1 MVAHVVAHAVAH
13 VVAHVAAHVYSINIG
28 AHITRSRMQ
37 PSDQTRLRPAN
48 DHVGGSAPG
57 DANGGALTSS
67 HHPHAEV
74 RTLRYRASLGVFAMH
89 EQKRNLTTTSPF
101 PAVLFA
107 ALLVGVTAIG
117 LSACGGGTSQSCRSP
132 SDCPAGYE
140 CIRDSVTSAGSCEAC
155 PDEVPYDG
163 LDNDCDPAS
172 RDRDLDGDGDNW
184 VGASVGPGG
193 DCNDNDATINSQT
206 VEVCGDGIDNDCDD
220 RIDEAPCG
228 DETSPTVAFVHPVD
242 NDAVRGT
249 VSVELNVQDDGE
261 IALVE
266 IYAGPTLVGTKTAE
280 PWTIPIDTTTL
291 SDGPVVLRARATD
304 KADRIGQAT
313 ISIRID
319 NTEAPTLSLPTF
331 TPDASFGGNL
341 VLDVDANDSS
351 GIATL
356 TVEIDGQVVAER
368 TGVTGSTELT
378 IDTRGLA
385 DGDHTLTIRATD
397 GAGNVTTSSHP
408 LHVDNT
414 GPEIATTP
422 GDGASVFD
430 LVEFVV
436 DAQDPSGVASTSG
449 GGTTSPGSHHA
460 FTIDTSQHFPGALAV
475 TVSATDNAIV
485 DGVAGSGNVTERTV
499 SLQVQ
504 EVGPFVSFVAP
515 ATGKSYGGH
524 VTIEATVF
532 DVHGVGDVAFILG
545 GVLRQ
550 TFTAPPY
557 TLQVDTTA
565 FSDGPVVLEVTT
577 SDRQGHARTVAT
589 DLVVD
594 NTAPVLS
601 FDPSAG
607 STIAG
612 IQTITISATD
622 ASGIASIEHGT
633 DESIGSPL
641 TFDLDAN
648 ALPSGPYTIS
658 ATAHDL
664 AIVDDGASP
673 GNTATAHHNV
683 VIESDGPEVAFT
695 APADIT
701 QSYGGDL
708 FVTMTATDPNAVD
721 RVSIAVD
728 GLVLRTMTAPP
739 FEAHIDTTAFTD
751 GPHVVE
757 AIALDGL
764 GNRSNTPY
772 TVSFDNTGP
781 TITFT
786 SPSSGA
792 TISGQS
798 ETVTLT
804 ATDPAGV
811 RRIASQGHS
820 STTSQLTYTLDTLAL
835 PNGALALT
843 ATARDQAII
852 DGQSGV
858 GNESTGTLDVTVFNA
873 INEPPTVTWVN
884 PLAGDGVFRTI
895 DMEVTATAPAGIDGV
910 DFLVNGITV
919 STDTRAPYTFTY
931 DYFDLAGTV
940 SLEAIATTPAGIT
953 GSSAITITAVTPP
966 PIRSSNLYTVAG
978 YGEGYDVGD
987 VTGDGVPDLVL
998 SGSKVAVRAGLP
1010 RGGYAAASTF
1020 GSSSV
1025 DVTLAD
1031 LDQDQDLDIFAI
1043 SSSELAWYIN
1053 DGQGNFN
1060 PPQILS
1066 LSNVGAKVLRAI
1078 DLNDDGWV
1086 DVVIS
1091 RAQAGGDFVVV
1102 HQDPTTHEFTIVA
1115 TPGVNGSTL
1124 DLEVADVDGDDH
1136 PDVLVTRSGSTVFS
1150 VFRNADGLGTFGGA
1164 GQPTDIGSLSY
1175 GLAVGDMNGDHY
1187 ADIVTT
1193 GFARDEIRVLLG
1205 DPTAPG
1211 QYTSYVPYAADT
1223 DPRDVTLG
1231 DLDHDGDLDAI
1242 VLLDGVNGIRVFTN
1256 DGAGALSPTTPYS
1269 RYTVAK
1275 NPDRAKV
1282 VDLNEDGLPE
1292 VLMASD
1298 SSNGVAVID
1307 NLGEGRLNAS
1317 PTFDLDV
1324 EPNTLAAANLTGSG
1338 LVDIAF
1344 GVNKAGAIP
1353 ANVRIAESNGQRLSV
1368 VSTTYL
1374 SPNISNITGLATGQL
1389 DGQHGLD
1396 VAVATGQSMT
1406 ITNTACTTDT
1416 TCASGYRCASNRC
1429 TTITAELLMS
1439 NGDDTYAATHLSI
1452 PTPKD
1457 VDVGDVLGTD
1467 GRDEA
1472 VFTVDNP
1479 GSTANDGAVVY
1490 SALGE
1495 RLFEYALNQGAEGVV
1510 IANLDGD
1517 AQNQLDFAI
1526 ANSTSDNITLCR
1538 SLGTTFATPQTFD
1551 TRADVKQLTIGLV
1564 AGDRRTDLIGL
1575 GTAGIILMEGDPS
1588 FTFRNPTT
1596 WSAGTG
1602 PTRIVTA
1609 DLNADGIDDVVSL
1622 NASNQALAVMLGR
1635 PQGGFFAPEFY
1646 PLPVSATDLV
1656 AADVSGNGDLDVV
1669 VANRSVPGLTVLF
1682 ADPDDF
1688 RVGPVMSLIRPDP
1701 AGYYGGSTTLEVS
1714 ATDDDGVDRVS
1725 FYVDG
1730 QRVGVATSSP
1740 YAVTIA
1746 TSGYADGAHLLQVVG
1761 RDGFGNER
1769 EIRSSLVVDNTGP
1782 ELLVLPGA
1790 GTTLVGPETITVS
1803 ASDPAGLAEL
1813 VSLGH
1818 TSVVSPLVYELDT
1831 NLLPTGSFTI
1841 DATATDAA
1849 IVNDTVGHG
1858 NTTTR
1863 NIPVLVENPGPT
1875 LSFVNPTP
1883 TQAYGGGLTAL
1894 VDASDPNGVAQVRF
1908 LVDNVALTSALIAPY
1923 EAVID
1928 ASSLSDGPHTLT
1940 AIGEDALGN
1949 EATESIEFLVD
1960 NTGPILSFSAPGA
1973 LDTLGGTV
1981 QVTISASDAA
1991 GVRSIESEGRTTSS
2005 SPLSYAL
2012 NTVLFENGPYTL
2024 TASAHDAT
2032 VVDDVANSGNEAS
2045 VALPVT
2051 IFNGVNEPPTVAWQ
2065 TPLEGDGVYRTIDM
2079 RVAATAPG
2087 GIARVDFAVGGV
2099 LVGSDASSPYQLS
2112 YAYFDLPD
2120 EVELT
2125 ATAYTPNDISTV
2137 SSIRV
2142 KVVPEPELDVP
2153 ELFSVSGF
2161 GAGYDVGDVTGD
2173 GIPDLIL
2180 SGTKTSIR
2188 PGLGQGRFGVD
2199 TFLTGAAT
2207 SVDVKVADLD
2217 HDGALDILTLSSTQL
2232 SVFINQGAG
2241 SGFAPPENVAL
2252 GSVSGKILRVGDLNG
2267 DGFLDVVIGQGSTAD
2282 FSVLH
2287 QDPTT
2292 TTFSIIGTTPR
2303 GAGSV
2308 LDLELADVDL
2318 DGHLDVVLTRSN
2330 TSSFYTYL
2338 NADGAG
2344 TFGGSGQPSTG
2355 GASNGSQTI
2364 AVASIDGDGYPD
2376 VVVSSQSSDAI
2387 LVYLGNEAQPGQYAA
2402 PVSYAMA
2409 LNPSDLATGDL
2420 DGDGDQ
2426 DIVVTL
2432 DGTHGIRVLLNDGDG
2447 LLAAPTPHSRFT
2459 IARAPDRPTLI
2470 DLTGD
2475 GLPDLLVATDIDNGV
2490 AFAKNLGEGAFRA
2503 PPTDDLPHNPVAI
2516 AVGDMAGDG
2525 AVDVAYGVN
2534 AGGGNPARVVIAEN
2548 DDRRLSVRS
2557 ITPLSAGITNVTSL
2571 AVGRLDGNAGLDIA
2585 VGSDRALTAGTVAC
2599 ANDDACAAGLQC
2611 VDSLCRPITAELLL
2625 GDGSD
2630 TYTLE
2635 HISVA
2640 RPRDVAIGNVW
2651 AANDFAEAIF
2661 TIDDGTNGGGAS
2673 VFSSA
2678 GTELFTYATLL
2689 PASGIVIGNLDGD
2702 ANGFTD
2708 FAVANSA
2715 TNTNNISIFR
2725 SDGSTFLAP
2734 LTFDAQRS
2742 AKDLAMG
2749 ITAGDSRP
2757 DLLAVG
2763 TNGVTLMTGDPV
2775 FTFSTPT
2782 LWTTGGTPTKIATQ
2796 DLNAD
2801 GLSDVIVLHASDD
2814 KLAILI
2820 ARPQGGFFPA
2830 SLYTL
2835 PDTPTDLAVGDLSGN
2850 GEADIVISNTAAPG
2864 LTVIHSVPA
2873 DARVGPV
2880 LVLVAPDTSAR
2891 YGGLATLE
2899 VSANDGDGVDRVEF
2913 IIDGQEA
2920 GVATSEPY
2928 ATTIDTTLYIDGTHI
2943 LEIVGVDGFGNKR
2956 TLSTSL
2962 AIDNTGPEISF
2973 APPENTLLSGVETLA
2988 VSAVDPSGLLEIS
3001 SESHT
3006 AAVSPLVY
3014 EIDTNTL
3021 TPGPRIFTATAR
3033 DGAIIDDLPGFGN
3046 LAVVDTTYNIEN
3058 PGPVITFLRPS
3069 PSPAAYY
3076 GGTMTAEVSAVDANG
3091 VSLVTFAVDG
3101 DVAASVATTPYST
3114 VLDTTRLADGPHTL
3128 SATGVD
3134 ALGHASVA
3142 SMIFEVD
3149 NSGPIVSF
3157 TQPLLGATIAGVEPV
3172 TVEAIDAAQIRRV
3185 TSGAFSSDHSPLLY
3199 GLDTLPLPNGHYTI
3213 EASAIDGAIVNDDPN
3228 QGNARTVSIA
3238 VDVYNAIN
3246 EPPTVAWQSP
3256 SDGDGVYRTIPMQVS
3271 ATAPGQIA
3279 RVEFYVNGTLVGTD
3293 SSAPYALDYEYFN
3306 LSGDIALEAT
3316 AYNANN
3322 ISTTAAITVSV
3333 VEEPPFQTSRLLAQ
3347 SGFTGGY
3354 AVGDLDQD
3362 GLMDLVYAGSKT
3374 TVRYGVPGGGF
3385 ESGVEI
3391 GPSSVDTTVVDLDGD
3406 GDLDVVAIS
3415 TSALYW
3421 MMNIGERS
3429 VLPADSLSIGSVSAK
3444 IVRAGDVN
3452 GDGAPDLVISRSTAG
3467 GDFLVLHQ
3475 SPGTDSFNLIGTRG
3489 LLGSVS
3495 DLKLAD
3501 VDLDGHLDVVV
3512 VRQGST
3518 NTNLTVFRNA
3528 NGAGTFGGAGL
3539 DSSIGS
3545 QSLGLDVADLTGDGY
3560 PDVVVTAL
3568 DSNLVRVFPGV
3579 RASPAQYTTSTP
3591 YPVLSSPRDVL
3602 ATDIDEDGD
3611 RDLLVTLDDIN
3622 GIRMLVNDGSGV
3634 FVSAEPYARYTIGR
3648 AVDRL
3653 ALVDVTGDG
3662 EPDLVAASTVEGGLL
3677 VAERLEDGTFKAAPT
3692 IDLADRPSAIVLE
3705 DMTNDGVPDVVYATN
3720 KVGST
3725 PAKVSIASNDGTL
3738 FTVSSATFVS
3748 SSITSITGISVGNL
3762 DGVHG
3767 PDIAVASDKA
3777 LTVSTTACN
3786 FDSECTSGNQCVG
3799 GFCASITAELLLSD
3813 GAEGFDARHLS
3824 IQKPKQVAVGDVL
3837 NNDGIDES
3845 VFSVDNASGDDGTV
3859 VYDATGTRLFER
3871 TINVG
3876 AEGLVIANLDRDAA
3890 GRLDFAVANA
3900 TTDNVTLFRSLGA
3913 SFAPPETYNALS
3925 DVRLLAAG
3933 KVAGDNRTDLFGLG
3947 QSGLV
3952 LLPGDA
3958 TFTFGT
3964 PTLWA
3969 AGSSPSGLVAADV
3982 NRDGLSD
3989 VLSLNAS
3996 SDRLVVMIAR
4006 PQGGFFPPHAFVL
4019 PADPSALDV
4028 ADMSDN
4034 GEFDVVAVNT
4044 SVPGITVLYSVPES
4058 QRVGPAMALLRPST
4072 DEAYGGRT
4080 TLEATAVDEDG
4091 VTRVEFFVD
4100 GTSVGVRTEE
4110 PYVLTIDTTPFSSG
4124 EHELLVVGTDGRG
4137 NARSLTS
4144 DFNIDNDG
4152 PVVSIVPAQ
4161 GSVIAGTVDVSISAT
4176 DVSGILSIE
4185 SDAHVSGTSPL
4196 TYTIDTNTIP
4206 EGDFVISATA
4216 HDGAIIDDVAG
4227 TGNVTTRSVTVTSQ
4241 NPGPAVEILS
4251 PTPSPAASYGGLVT
4265 IDTEVDDANGIQDV
4279 SFRIDSSA
4287 AIVVMT
4293 PPFQA
4298 VFDTTAFAD
4307 GNHTVHVDAT
4317 DLLGN
4322 VTTKSEVV
4330 RFDNTGPTI
4339 VFAQP
4344 SSNETLSGQYPV
4356 IVQASDAAGIL
4367 GISSRGFSTSTSPL
4381 SYTLDTIYIPN
4392 GAATI
4397 SADARDGAVIDD
4409 VIGSGN
4415 LASRDVHVQVFNAV
4429 NEAPVVTWLSPV
4441 TGDGVYRVM
4450 NMSVSATSPGGI
4462 ARVEFSVGGQKVGE
4476 DTTSPYAFD
4485 YEYHGLSGTV
4495 ALEATAYTPT
4505 DISGSASVNV
4515 TIVEPPDFRAPTT
4528 VDVSSFAG
4536 GYAVGDVDDDGRMD
4550 LVFSGSSV
4558 RIRRGLDGGG
4568 FGPAESFGSS
4578 VSDLV
4583 LVDLDGDLDLD
4594 IVGVSASTLYWYYN
4608 QGQGTYGTTASSI
4621 SLGSVNATTL
4631 KVGDVSGD
4639 GRLDVVI
4646 SHNATGGDFVLALGT
4661 PTGFVSQGSRGLVG
4675 RVSDLALADF
4685 DHDGDL
4691 DVAVARTG
4699 TDDVFTLY
4707 KNPGNGFFGDAGLD
4721 SDLDVE
4727 RIAVGDLNGDT
4738 FPDFAFVGRD
4748 NVYEDQ
4754 VVVSYGNALGT
4765 YTGNRVLDAPTSPT
4779 DIAIGD
4785 IDDDGDNDIIVTL
4798 SGTNG
4803 VRLYAND
4810 GTGVFTPSAPYPRYT
4825 MARGASNPT
4834 FVDVTRDGMPDLLV
4848 GSTTSK
4854 LIAIAE
4860 NLGGGEFDAYPTTDI
4875 DERPNVLAVGDLV
4888 GDSHNDVAYGRG
4900 RLGTSDGVVIV
4911 AENSGSLLS
4920 TSRTSLLSSGL
4931 TNVTSLAIGDL
4942 DGTNRLD
4949 LAVGSD
4955 KSQKAEPDDCTSDD
4969 DCSANEV
4976 CIDFVCQ
4983 AISGHLLVDNTADYS
4998 RFEIYLNKPKYV
5010 RIGDVIGDG
5019 RSEAVF
5025 AVARDGLA
5033 SGVCPPGK
5041 ECTKDGVTVI
5051 SFSATSGGE
5060 EVTPFPS
5067 YGFEGARGLLLAD
5080 LNEDGSS
5087 KLDIGVA
5094 NEVSDNVSIYLAPAL
5109 TNPLTYNALNDI
5121 SLLSFGQVANRDG
5134 LGRKDLIGIGRSGIV
5149 LMEGDT
5155 TGFQTPTLWSAGTT
5169 PTGLATA
5176 DLNGDGLSDVL
5187 SLNATIDSMV
5197 LMMGRPQGGFFPPQ
5211 YFAMPSDPTEIA
5223 VADMSGEGT
5232 LDVVVSNTDVY
5243 GITVIYTHP

>member
-1 MVAHVVAHAVAH
+1 M
-13 VVAHVAAHVYSINIG
+13 NQQNW
-28 AHITRSRMQ
+28 T
-37 PSDQTRLRPAN
+37 PT
-48 DHVGGSAPG
+48 
-57 DANGGALTSS
+57 LTS
-67 HHPHAEV
+67 
-74 RTLRYRASLGVFAMH
+74 
-89 EQKRNLTTTSPF
+89 
-101 PAVLFA
+101 AVTIL
-107 ALLVGVTAIG
+107 TAIAAG
-117 LSACGGGTSQSCRSP
+117 LLSACGGGTSQSCRSP

-163 LDNDCDPAS
+163 LDNDCNPAS

-184 VGASVGPGG
+184 RGASVGPGG
-193 DCNDNDATINSQT
+193 DCDDNNPAINSQT
-206 VEVCGDGIDNDCDD
+206 VEICGDGIDNNCDD

-228 DETSPTVAFVHPVD
+228 DETAPTVSFVYPVD

-266 IYAGPTLVGTKTAE
+266 IYAGPTLVGTKTSA
-280 PWTIPIDTTTL
+280 PWTIPVDTTTL

-319 NTEAPTLSLPTF
+319 NTEPPSLSLPTF

-341 VLDVDANDSS
+341 MLDVDANDTS

-356 TVEIDGQVVAER
+356 TVEVDGQVVAER
-368 TGVTGSTELT
+368 TDVTGSATFT
-378 IDTRGLA
+378 IDTRTLA
-385 DGDHTLTIRATD
+385 EGDHTLTIRATD
-397 GAGNVTTSSHP
+397 RAGNVTTTSHP

-414 GPEIATTP
+414 GPEITTTP
-422 GDGASVFD
+422 GNGAEVFD
-430 LVEFVV
+430 LVDFTV
-436 DAQDPSGVASTSG
+436 DAQDPSGVASTTG
-449 GGTTSPGSHHA
+449 GGSTSPGSHHA
-460 FTIDTSQHFPGALAV
+460 FTIDASQHFPGALDV
-475 TVSATDNAIV
+475 NVSATDNTIV
-485 DGVAGSGNVTERTV
+485 DGVPGSGNITERTITV
-499 SLQVQ
+499 QVQ
-504 EVGPFVSFVAP
+504 EVGPFVSFTAP
-515 ATGKSYGGH
+515 ATAKSYGGH
-524 VTIEATVF
+524 VTLDATVF
-532 DVHGVGDVAFILG
+532 DVHGVGDVAFVLD
-545 GVLRQ
+545 GVERQ

-557 TLQVDTTA
+557 TLSVDTTA
-565 FSDGPVVLEVTT
+565 FADGPVVLEVVTA
-577 SDRQGHARTVAT
+577 DRQGHARTVTT

-607 STIAG
+607 ATIAG

-633 DESIGSPL
+633 DTSVGSPL

-683 VIESDGPEVAFT
+683 IIESDGPEVTFSAPTDT
-695 APADIT
+695 AA
-701 QSYGGDL
+701 SYGGDL
-708 FVTMTATDPNAVD
+708 FVAMSATDANDVG

-728 GLVLRTMTAPP
+728 GLVLRTVTAPP
-739 FEAHIDTTAFTD
+739 YEAHIDTTAFTD

-764 GNRSNTPY
+764 GNRSNTPL
-772 TVSFDNTGP
+772 TLAFDNTGP
-781 TITFT
+781 AITFT
-786 SPSSGA
+786 SPNAGA
-792 TISGQS
+792 TIGASQTIS
-798 ETVTLT
+798 LT
-804 ATDPAGV
+804 ATDSAGV
-811 RRIASQGHS
+811 RRVASQGHS
-820 STTSQLTYTLDTLAL
+820 STTDQLTYTLDTLAL
-835 PNGALALT
+835 PNGDLALT

-852 DGQSGV
+852 DGVSGV

-873 INEPPTVTWVN
+873 INEPPTVTWVS

-895 DMEVTATAPAGIDGV
+895 EMEVTATAPAGV
-910 DFLVNGITV
+910 DSVAFLVNGIMV
-919 STDTRAPYTFTY
+919 STDTRSPYTFTY
-931 DYFDLAGTV
+931 DYFDLTGTV

-953 GSSAITITAVTPP
+953 GSAAITITAVTPP
-966 PIRSSNLYTVAG
+966 PIRSSNLYTVTG
-978 YGEGYDVGD
+978 YGEGYDIGD

-998 SGSKVAVRAGLP
+998 SGTKVAVRAGLP

-1020 GSSSV
+1020 GSTAV

-1031 LDQDQDLDIFAI
+1031 IDQDQDLDILAV
-1043 SSSELAWYIN
+1043 STSQLAWYIN

-1060 PPQILS
+1060 PPSTLS
-1066 LSNVGAKVLRAI
+1066 LTSIGAKVVRAV
-1078 DLNDDGWV
+1078 DLNDDGWL

-1091 RAQAGGDFVVV
+1091 RTQSGADFVVV
-1102 HQDPTTHEFTIVA
+1102 HQDPTTHEFAVVA
-1115 TPGVNGSTL
+1115 SPGVNGATL
-1124 DLEVADVDGDDH
+1124 DLEVADIDGDNH
-1136 PDVLVTRSGSTVFS
+1136 PDVIVTRSGSTVFS

-1164 GQPTDIGSLSY
+1164 GQPTDIGTLSY
-1175 GLAVGDMNGDHY
+1175 GLAVGDMNGDNY

-1205 DPTAPG
+1205 NPATPG
-1211 QYTSYVPYAADT
+1211 QYASYVAYEADT

-1231 DLDHDGDLDAI
+1231 DLDHDGDLDAV
-1242 VLLDGVNGIRVFTN
+1242 VLLDGINGVRLFMN
-1256 DGAGALSPTTPYS
+1256 DGAGALSPASPYS

-1275 NPDRAKV
+1275 NPDRAKI

-1298 SSNGVAVID
+1298 SSNGVAIID

-1324 EPNTLAAANLTGSG
+1324 APNALAAANLSGSG

-1344 GVNKAGAIP
+1344 GVNKAGSVP
-1353 ANVRIAESNGQRLSV
+1353 ASVQIAESDGQRLSV

-1374 SPNISNITGLATGQL
+1374 SPNLSNVTGLATGQL

-1406 ITNTACTTDT
+1406 VSNTACNVDTD
-1416 TCASGYRCASNRC
+1416 CSSGNRCASNRC

-1439 NGDDTYAATHLSI
+1439 NGDDTYATTHLSI
-1452 PTPKD
+1452 PSPKD
-1457 VDVGDVLGTD
+1457 VDVGDVIGTD
-1467 GRDEA
+1467 GHDEA
-1472 VFTVDNP
+1472 VFTVDNS
-1479 GSTANDGAVVY
+1479 GSASDGAVVY
-1490 SALGE
+1490 SAIGE
-1495 RLFEYALNQGAEGVV
+1495 RLFEYALNQGAEGVI

-1538 SLGTTFATPQTFD
+1538 SLGTTFAAPQTFD
-1551 TRADVKQLTIGLV
+1551 TRADVKQLTVGRM
-1564 AGDRRTDLIGL
+1564 AGDNRIDLIGL
-1575 GTAGIILMEGDPS
+1575 GTGGIILMEGDPS

-1596 WSAGTG
+1596 WSAGSG
-1602 PTRIVTA
+1602 PTRIITA
-1609 DLNADGIDDVVSL
+1609 DLNADGVDDVASL
-1622 NASNQALAVMLGR
+1622 NVSNQALAVMLGR
-1635 PQGGFFAPEFY
+1635 PQGGFFPPEYY
-1646 PLPVSATDLV
+1646 PIPVTATDLV

-1688 RVGPVMSLIRPDP
+1688 RVGPVMSLLRPDP
-1701 AGYYGGSTTLEVS
+1701 AAYYGGLTTLEVS
-1714 ATDDDGVDRVS
+1714 ATDDDGVDRIA

-1730 QRVGVATSSP
+1730 QRVGIATSSP
-1740 YAVTIA
+1740 YAVTIN

-1803 ASDPAGLAEL
+1803 ASDPAGLAEI
-1813 VSLGH
+1813 VSLAH
-1818 TSVVSPLVYELDT
+1818 TSPTSPLEYELDT

-1849 IVNDTVGHG
+1849 IVDDTVGHG

-1875 LSFVNPTP
+1875 LAFVTP
-1883 TQAYGGGLTAL
+1883 TTTDAYGGGLTAV

-1908 LVDNVALTSALIAPY
+1908 LVDSTPLTSALIAPY

-1928 ASSLSDGPHTLT
+1928 TLALSDGTHTVT

-1949 EATESIEFLVD
+1949 ENTLSVDFLVD

-1973 LDTLGGTV
+1973 NDTLGGTV
-1981 QVTISASDAA
+1981 QVTLAASDSA
-1991 GVRSIESEGRTTSS
+1991 GIASIASEGHTTST
-2005 SPLSYAL
+2005 SPLTYAL
-2012 NTVLFENGPYTL
+2012 NTVLLDNGPYTL
-2024 TASAHDAT
+2024 TASARDAAI
-2032 VVDDVANSGNEAS
+2032 VDDIVVGSGNQS
-2045 VALPVT
+2045 TTALPVA
-2051 IFNGVNEPPTVAWQ
+2051 IFNGINEPPTVAWQ
-2065 TPLEGDGVYRTIDM
+2065 TPVEGDGVYRTIDM
-2079 RVAATAPG
+2079 QVTATAPG
-2087 GIARVDFAVGGV
+2087 GIARVDFAVAGV
-2099 LVGSDASSPYQLS
+2099 VVGSDASSPYQLS
-2112 YAYFDLPD
+2112 YSYFDLPAS
-2120 EVELT
+2120 VELT
-2125 ATAYTPNDISTV
+2125 ATAYTPNNISTV
-2137 SSIRV
+2137 SSIHV
-2142 KVVPEPELDVP
+2142 QVVPEPELDVP

-2161 GAGYDVGDVTGD
+2161 GTGYDVGDVTGD
-2173 GIPDLIL
+2173 GIPDLVL
-2180 SGTKTSIR
+2180 SGTKLSIR

-2199 TFLTGAAT
+2199 SFVAGAAS

-2217 HDGALDILTLSSTQL
+2217 HDGALDIVTLSSNAL
-2232 SVFINQGAG
+2232 SVFINEGAG
-2241 SGFAPPENVAL
+2241 SGFAPPDTVAL
-2252 GSVSGKILRVGDLNG
+2252 GSVSARILKLGDLNS
-2267 DGFLDVVIGQGSTAD
+2267 DGFLDVVVGQGSTAD

-2287 QDPTT
+2287 QNPAT

-2308 LDLELADVDL
+2308 LDVELADVDI
-2318 DGHLDVVLTRSN
+2318 DGHLDVLITRSN

-2355 GASNGSQTI
+2355 GAASGNQTI
-2364 AVASIDGDGYPD
+2364 AVASLDGDHYPD
-2376 VVVSSQSSDAI
+2376 VLLSSQSNDAV
-2387 LVYLGNEAQPGQYAA
+2387 LVYLGNPAQPGQYAS

-2409 LNPSDLATGDL
+2409 LNPSDLATADI

-2426 DIVVTL
+2426 DVVVTL

-2459 IARAPDRPTLI
+2459 IARAPDRPKLV

-2475 GLPDLLVATDIDNGV
+2475 SLPDLLAATDVDNGV
-2490 AFAKNLGEGAFRA
+2490 AFAKNLGQGAFRA
-2503 PPTDDLPHNPVAI
+2503 PPTDDIPHSPVAI
-2516 AVGDMAGDG
+2516 AIANLAGDS
-2525 AVDVAYGVN
+2525 ATDVAYGVN
-2534 AGGGNPARVVIAEN
+2534 SGSGNPARVVIAEN
-2548 DDRRLSVRS
+2548 DDTRLSVRS
-2557 ITPLSAGITNVTSL
+2557 ITALSTGITNVTSL
-2571 AVGRLDGNAGLDIA
+2571 AIGRLDGIAGLDIA

-2599 ANDDACAAGLQC
+2599 ADDSACAAGLQC
-2611 VDSLCRPITAELLL
+2611 LDNLCRPITGEILL

-2651 AANDFAEAIF
+2651 AANDFSEAIF
-2661 TIDDGTNGGGAS
+2661 SIDDSTSGGAG
-2673 VFSSA
+2673 VFA
-2678 GTELFTYATLL
+2678 ADGTALFTYASLL
-2689 PASGIVIGNLDGD
+2689 PATGLVIGNLDGD
-2702 ANGFTD
+2702 PNGFTD
-2708 FAVANSA
+2708 FAVANAA

-2725 SDGSTFLAP
+2725 SDGTTFLSP

-2742 AKDLAMG
+2742 AKDLAVG

-2763 TNGVTLMTGDPV
+2763 TTGITLMTGDPV

-2782 LWTTGGTPTKIATQ
+2782 LWSTGGTPTKIVTQ

-2835 PDTPTDLAVGDLSGN
+2835 PDTPTDLAVGDITGN
-2850 GEADIVISNTAAPG
+2850 GEADIVVSNTAAPG

-2880 LVLVAPDTSAR
+2880 LALVTPDVSAR

-2899 VSANDGDGVDRVEF
+2899 VTATDGDGVDRVEF
-2913 IIDGQEA
+2913 HIDGEEA

-2928 ATTIDTTLYIDGTHI
+2928 ATTIDTTLYVDGTHT
-2943 LEIVGVDGFGNKR
+2943 LEIVGVDGFGNTR

-2962 AIDNTGPEISF
+2962 AIDNTGPDISF
-2973 APPENTLLSGVETLA
+2973 QPPENTLLSGTETLV
-2988 VSAVDPSGLLEIS
+2988 VSAVDPSGLLEIT

-3006 AAVSPLVY
+3006 SAVSPLVY
-3014 EIDTNTL
+3014 DIDTNTL
-3021 TPGPRIFTATAR
+3021 TPGPRIFTAAAR
-3033 DGAIIDDLPGFGN
+3033 DGAIIDDLPGLGN
-3046 LAVVDTTYNIEN
+3046 VAVVDVTYNIEN
-3058 PGPVITFLRPS
+3058 PGPVVTFLRPS
-3069 PSPAAYY
+3069 ASPAAYY
-3076 GGTMTAEVSAVDANG
+3076 GGLTTAEVDAVDANG

-3101 DVAASVATTPYST
+3101 NVAASVATPPYST
-3114 VLDTTRLADGPHTL
+3114 VLDTTDLADGPHTL
-3128 SATGVD
+3128 AVTGID
-3134 ALGHASVA
+3134 ALGHASVT

-3149 NSGPIVSF
+3149 NTGPVVSF
-3157 TQPLLGATIAGVEPV
+3157 TQPLLGATIDGVEPI
-3172 TVEAIDAAQIRRV
+3172 TVEALDAATVRRV
-3185 TSGAFSSDHSPLLY
+3185 TSNAFSADHSPLIY
-3199 GLDTLPLPNGHYTI
+3199 GLDTLPLPNGPYTL
-3213 EASAIDGAIVNDDPN
+3213 EASATDGAIVNDDPN
-3228 QGNARTVSIA
+3228 QGNVRAVAIA

-3256 SDGDGVYRTIPMQVS
+3256 ANGDGVYRTIPMQVS

-3293 SSAPYALDYEYFN
+3293 SSAPYTFDYEYFN
-3306 LSGDIALEAT
+3306 LSGDLALEAT

-3347 SGFTGGY
+3347 SGFSGGY
-3354 AVGDLDQD
+3354 ATGDLDQD
-3362 GLMDLVYAGSKT
+3362 GHTDLIYAGSKT
-3374 TVRYGVPGGGF
+3374 TVRYGVEGGGF
-3385 ESGVEI
+3385 EQSTEV

-3406 GDLDVVAIS
+3406 GDLDIVAIS
-3415 TSALYW
+3415 ASALYW
-3421 MMNIGERS
+3421 VMNTGNRS
-3429 VLPADSLSIGSVSAK
+3429 FLPADSLSLGSVSAK

-3452 GDGAPDLVISRSTAG
+3452 GDGSPDLVVSRSTTG

-3475 SPGTDSFNLIGTRG
+3475 SPGTDSFNLAGTRG

-3501 VDLDGHLDVVV
+3501 VDLDGHLDVIV
-3512 VRQGST
+3512 VRQGAT
-3518 NTNLTVFRNA
+3518 NTNLTVFRNI

-3560 PDVVVTAL
+3560 PDIVVTAL
-3568 DSNLVRVFPGV
+3568 DPNLVRVLPGV
-3579 RASPAQYTTSTP
+3579 QASPGQYTTSTT
-3591 YPVLSSPRDVL
+3591 YEVLSAPRDVL

-3611 RDLLVTLDDIN
+3611 RDLLITLDDIN
-3622 GIRMLVNDGSGV
+3622 GVRLLVNDGSGV
-3634 FVSAEPYARYTIGR
+3634 FVSAEPYARYTLGR
-3648 AVDRL
+3648 SVGRL
-3653 ALVDVTGDG
+3653 SWVDVTGDG
-3662 EPDLVAASTVEGGLL
+3662 EPDMVAASTVEGGLL
-3677 VAERLEDGTFKAAPT
+3677 VAERLDDGTFKAAPT
-3692 IDLADRPSAIVLE
+3692 TDLVDRPSTMVLE
-3705 DMTNDGVPDVVYATN
+3705 DMTSDGVPDVVYATN

-3725 PAKVSIASNDGTL
+3725 PAKVSIASNSGTE

-3748 SSITSITGISVGNL
+3748 SGITNITDIGVGNL
-3762 DGVHG
+3762 DGLHG
-3767 PDIAVASDKA
+3767 PDIAVASDKSMS
-3777 LTVSTTACN
+3777 VSTTACN
-3786 FDSECTSGNQCVG
+3786 VDSECTAGNQCIT
-3799 GFCASITAELLLSD
+3799 GFCTSITAELLLSD
-3813 GAEGFDARHLS
+3813 GAAGFNARHLS
-3824 IQKPKQVAVGDVL
+3824 IQKPRQVAVGDVL

-3859 VYDATGTRLFER
+3859 VYDAAGTRLFER
-3871 TINVG
+3871 MINVG

-3913 SFAPPETYNALS
+3913 TFAPPETYNALS
-3925 DVRLLAAG
+3925 DVRLLAVG

-3996 SDRLVVMIAR
+3996 SDRMVVMIAR

-4028 ADMSDN
+4028 ADVSGN
-4034 GEFDVVAVNT
+4034 GELDVVAVNT

-4058 QRVGPAMALLRPST
+4058 QRVGPNMAIIRPSA
-4072 DEAYGGRT
+4072 DEAYGGTT

-4091 VTRVEFFVD
+4091 VVRVEFFVD
-4100 GTSVGVRTEE
+4100 GTSVGARTEE
-4110 PYVLTIDTTPFSSG
+4110 PYALTIDTRAFTSG
-4124 EHELLVVGTDGRG
+4124 AHELLVVGTDGRG
-4137 NARSLTS
+4137 NARSLTA

-4152 PVVSIVPAQ
+4152 PVVTIVPAQ
-4161 GSVIAGTVDVSISAT
+4161 GSLIAGTVDVSISAS
-4176 DVSGILSIE
+4176 DVAGVLSIE
-4185 SDAHVSGTSPL
+4185 SDGHAAGVSPL
-4196 TYTIDTNTIP
+4196 TYTLDTNTLP
-4206 EGDFVISATA
+4206 EGDYVISATA
-4216 HDGAIIDDVAG
+4216 HDGAIINDVAG
-4227 TGNVTTRSVTVTSQ
+4227 IGNATTRSVTVTSQ

-4251 PTPSPAASYGGLVT
+4251 PLPSPTASYGGLMTV
-4265 IDTEVDDANGIQDV
+4265 DTEVEDANGILNV
-4279 SFRIDSSA
+4279 AFRIDGGSA
-4287 AIVVMT
+4287 LIAAA
-4293 PPFQA
+4293 PPYQA
-4298 VFDTTAFAD
+4298 VFDTTSFAD
-4307 GNHTVHVDAT
+4307 GNHTIRVDAT

-4322 VTTKSEVV
+4322 VTTTSLVA

-4344 SSNETLSGQYPV
+4344 ASNETISGQYPV
-4356 IVQASDAAGIL
+4356 IIQASDPAGIG
-4367 GISSRGFSTSTSPL
+4367 GIASPGFSASPTHSTSASPL
-4381 SYTLDTIYIPN
+4381 TYTLDTIYIPN
-4392 GAATI
+4392 GATVI
-4397 SADARDGAVIDD
+4397 SADARDGAIVDD
-4409 VIGSGN
+4409 AIGTGN
-4415 LASRDVHVQVFNAV
+4415 VASRNLNVQVFNAV
-4429 NEAPVVTWLSPV
+4429 NETPVVTWTSPV
-4441 TGDGVYRVM
+4441 TGDGVYRFM
-4450 NMSVSATSPGGI
+4450 NMSVNATSPGGI
-4462 ARVEFSVGGQKVGE
+4462 ARVVFSVGNDDVGE
-4476 DTTSPYAFD
+4476 DTTSPYSFD

-4495 ALEATAYTPT
+4495 TLRATAYTPT
-4505 DISGSASVNV
+4505 NINGSASVNV

-4528 VDVSSFAG
+4528 VDVSSFSG
-4536 GYAVGDVDDDGRMD
+4536 GYAVGDVDGDGRMD
-4550 LVFSGSSV
+4550 LVFSGSAI
-4558 RIRRGLDGGG
+4558 RIRKGLAVGGY
-4568 FGPAESFGSS
+4568 GPATSFGSS
-4578 VSDLV
+4578 TSDLV

-4594 IVGVSASTLYWYYN
+4594 IVAISPSTLYWYFN
-4608 QGQGTYGTTASSI
+4608 PGKGQFDHASSI

-4631 KVGDVSGD
+4631 KVGDVNGD
-4639 GRLDVVI
+4639 GRLDVVT
-4646 SHNATGGDFVLALGT
+4646 SHNATGGDFVLVLGT
-4661 PTGFVSQGSRGLVG
+4661 ATGFVSQGSRGLVG
-4675 RVSDLALADF
+4675 RVADIALADF

-4691 DVAVARTG
+4691 DVAVARTAD
-4699 TDDVFTLY
+4699 DDVFTLY
-4707 KNPGNGFFGDAGLD
+4707 KNPGNGSFGDAGLD

-4738 FPDFAFVGRD
+4738 FPDLAFVGRD
-4748 NVYEDQ
+4748 NVYADEI
-4754 VVVSYGNALGT
+4754 VVSYGNALGT
-4765 YTGNRVLDAPTSPT
+4765 YTANQVLEALTSPT
-4779 DIAIGD
+4779 DITIGD
-4785 IDDDGDNDIIVTL
+4785 IDDDGDNDLIVTL

-4803 VRLYAND
+4803 VRLYANN
-4810 GTGVFTPSAPYPRYT
+4810 GTGVFAPSTPYPRYT
-4825 MARGASNPT
+4825 MARGASTPT
-4834 FVDVTRDGMPDLLV
+4834 FVDVTQDGLPDLLV

-4860 NLGGGEFDAYPTTDI
+4860 NLGGGEFNAYPTTDVV
-4875 DERPNVLAVGDLV
+4875 ERPSVLAVGNLV

-4900 RLGTSDGVVIV
+4900 RLGTADGVVIV
-4911 AENSGSLLS
+4911 AENDGAFL
-4920 TSRTSLLSSGL
+4920 TTRRTSYLSAGL
-4931 TNVTSLAIGDL
+4931 TSVTSLAIGDL
-4942 DGTNRLD
+4942 DGTDGLD

-4955 KSQKAEPDDCTSDD
+4955 KAQKAEPADCVADD
-4969 DCSANEV
+4969 DCAANEV
-4976 CIDFVCQ
+4976 CVDLVCL
-4983 AISGHLLVDNTADYS
+4983 AISGHLLIDDAVSTTYDRVDV
-4998 RFEIYLNKPKYV
+4998 FLNKPKYV
-5010 RIGDVIGDG
+5010 RIGDVLGDG

-5025 AVARDGLA
+5025 AIARDALV

-5041 ECTKDGVTVI
+5041 ECTKDGVTVVG
-5051 SFSATSGGE
+5051 FSAATGAE
-5060 EVTPFPS
+5060 ETAPFPS

-5080 LNEDGSS
+5080 LNEDGAS
-5087 KLDIGVA
+5087 KLDIAVA
-5094 NEVSDNVSIYLAPAL
+5094 NEVSDNVSLFLAPAL

-5176 DLNGDGLSDVL
+5176 DLNGDGISDVI

-5197 LMMGRPQGGFFPPQ
+5197 LMMGRPQGGFFAPQ

-5223 VADMSGEGT
+5223 IADMSGEGT
-5232 LDVVVSNTDVY
+5232 LDVVVSNTDVF